1 MKAAIILAIALVAI
15 IAGMLLLLF
24 KVILNVLKP
33 E

>member
-24 KVILNVLKP
+24 KVLLNVLKP